1 MTIARPPFSASHSV
15 GLGKYFKSAFL
26 YHWNLLAL
34 LGTAGFAVLSFPG
47 AFLPVVAAA
56 EIAYLG
62 LLGTH
67 PKYQRYVDAQAA
79 KAARSASSLSNQQ
92 DLERITKSL
101 PKDSL
106 ARFEKLRAQCVELR
120 QIASELHHP
129 GTGVLDA
136 TLDSFQ
142 MSGLDRLLWI
152 YLRLLYTQ
160 FALARFLQRTNR
172 DQIQQDIT
180 VLEKKVG
187 EAPSGS
193 DNQQAQRVHKALQ
206 DNLETSRNRLVN
218 WNKAMNNYELVK
230 LELDRLENK
239 IRSLSEMAVNR
250 QEPDFI
256 SGQVDQVASSMVE
269 TERTMNDLQFA
280 TGLETM
286 QDEPPELLRARVVH

>member
-1 MTIARPPFSASHSV
+1 M

-26 YHWNLLAL
+26 HHWNLLAFV
-34 LGTAGFAVLSFPG
+34 GAAGFTLLSPIPG
-47 AFLPVVAAA
+47 ALLPLVAAA
-56 EIAYLG
+56 EIAYVG
-62 LLGTH
+62 MLGTH

-79 KAARSASSLSNQQ
+79 KNARNASSLNNQQ
-92 DLERITKSL
+92 ALQQMTKTL
-101 PKDSL
+101 PRDSL
-106 ARFEKLRAQCVELR
+106 ARFEKLRTQCIELR
-120 QIASELHHP
+120 QIAAELHHP
-129 GTGVLDA
+129 GKGTVDA
-136 TLDSFQ
+136 TLDDFQ

-172 DQIQQDIT
+172 DEIQQAI
-180 VLEKKVG
+180 VQLEKKLG
-187 EAPSGS
+187 AAAPAA
-193 DNQQAQRVHKALQ
+193 DANPQAQRVHKALQ
-206 DNLETSRNRLVN
+206 DNLETSRDRLTN
-218 WNKAMNNYELVK
+218 WNKAMDNYELVK

-280 TGLETM
+280 TGLETLH
-286 QDEPPELLRARVVH
+286 DEPPEMLRAKVVN